1 MSIRPV
7 DRGEK
12 AVHFGCGAVVGFLAG
27 LASLAY
33 SESILTAAV
42 SAIVFGA
49 LAAIFGERFWHALG
63 RWGSW

>member
-1 MSIRPV
+1 MPIKPV

-12 AVHFGCGAVVGFLAG
+12 AVHFGCGAVVGFLSG
-27 LASLAY
+27 LASFAY

-42 SAIVFGA
+42 SAIVFGI
-49 LAAIFGERFWHALG
+49 LAAFFGERFWYALA